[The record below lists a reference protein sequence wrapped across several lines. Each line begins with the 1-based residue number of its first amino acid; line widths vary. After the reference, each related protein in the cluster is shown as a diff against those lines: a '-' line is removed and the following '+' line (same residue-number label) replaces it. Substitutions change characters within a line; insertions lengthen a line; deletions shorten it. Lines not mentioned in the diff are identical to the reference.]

1 MRHVYKCP
9 MRWSDLDFM
18 QHVNNV
24 VYVDYLQEA
33 RVDMLR
39 VHSELSDPD
48 RSGEDL
54 TDGLVVVNHAI
65 DYLRP
70 LLLTSE
76 PVHIESWVSSIRR
89 ASFTVAYEL
98 SQPAHGGQIS
108 ARATTTLT
116 PFVFGTGRPRR
127 IGEGE
132 RAGYSRFL
140 EDTPLPD
147 PLARRKPAPGEGWHH
162 RISVRF
168 SDVDVY
174 AHVNNV
180 HYLEYLQEARVA
192 IIGEVWAGASTLPHL
207 VVRRTEVDYVRP
219 LLLRGDP
226 YDVRSW
232 ISRVGGSSFVLE
244 SEILDGETLY
254 AKSRVLIVHLDPL
267 SGAPAPLSQ
276 EVRGRLVSPGS

>member
-1 MRHVYKCP
+1 MG
-9 MRWSDLDFM
+9 
-18 QHVNNV
+18 
-24 VYVDYLQEA
+24 A
-33 RVDMLR
+33 
-39 VHSELSDPD
+39 
-48 RSGEDL
+48 RSGASDN
-54 TDGLVVVNHAI
+54 DAHP
-65 DYLRP
+65 LR
-70 LLLTSE
+70 L
-76 PVHIESWVSSIRR
+76 RR
-89 ASFTVAYEL
+89 
-98 SQPAHGGQIS
+98 Q
-108 ARATTTLT
+108 
-116 PFVFGTGRPRR
+116 PRR
-127 IGEGE
+127 ISEGE
-132 RAGYSRFL
+132 RAGYSHFL

-232 ISRVGGSSFVLE
+232 ISRVGGSSFVLVE
-244 SEILDGETLY
+244 RSSTGRRSTRSHASSSSIST
-254 AKSRVLIVHLDPL
+254 RF
-267 SGAPAPLSQ
+267 PAHP
-276 EVRGRLVSPGS
+276 RH

>member
-98 SQPAHGGQIS
+98 SQPALGGQIS

-140 EDTPLPD
+140 EATPLPD

-162 RISVRF
+162 PISVRF

-232 ISRVGGSSFVLE
+232 ISRVGSSSFVLE

-267 SGAPAPLSQ
+267 TGAPAPLSQ